1 MSSFDPLIYCP
12 NPACPNPLN
21 HLESSLCHS
30 CQTPLIERFLWAIG
44 SGAEQIQPG
53 EKVADRYQT
62 IAPQVWLDTRP
73 GLPQFQGGLPD
84 DMIPYLQLYP
94 RRLHV
99 PEVFGSVVLD
109 QASEARIFLLEN
121 VPVDTTG
128 HLCPSITH
136 AWVKASAV
144 RQVYWLW
151 QILQL
156 WTPLSELEVAS
167 SLLVAENLRV
177 EGWRVRL
184 LELLKCGVRSAELE
198 QPSLRQLGECWQA
211 WITLSQVPVAA
222 PLQEVVQQMVKGDVQ
237 LAAIAQQ
244 LNQLLL
250 SLAAELPV
258 QSQVAG
264 GTDTGPQRSQNED
277 TCYPT
282 AQDLSSDPV
291 INHLTI
297 VCDGIGGHEGGEVA
311 SQLAV
316 QSLKLQV
323 RALLAEVAEQTEVV
337 PPDLL
342 IQQLEASLRV
352 VNNLIAARNDAQG
365 RSSKQR
371 MGTTLVMAVQV
382 PQSQTSVEGVSKNGH
397 ELYLAHIGDSRAYWI
412 TRDYCLLLTVD
423 DNVATREVRNGR
435 SLHREALQRPDAG
448 GLTQALGTRD
458 AEFLHPTIQRFVVE
472 EDGLLLLCSD
482 GLSDNGWVEHAWR
495 DYAAPVLEGKLALA
509 DAVRGWIDLANLKN
523 GHDNTSVVITHYRT
537 SNAYPLVL
545 MPKPGAVSSLEVE
558 FSEASRALMAT
569 ETAPAA
575 APPSTTKG
583 RRWLKGSLM
592 VLGFLGL
599 LLGGTAIGVLTLRQ
613 LYPNRYLRLCQKLPE
628 SLESLCPRPVR
639 PIVPKQERPTKSSVQ
654 E

>member
-1 MSSFDPLIYCP
+1 M
-12 NPACPNPLN
+12 
-21 HLESSLCHS
+21 
-30 CQTPLIERFLWAIG
+30 
-44 SGAEQIQPG
+44 AE
-53 EKVADRYQT
+53 RYQA

-73 GLPQFQGGLPD
+73 GLPQFQGELPD
-84 DMIPYLQLYP
+84 EMIPYLQLYP
-94 RRLHV
+94 RRLHI
-99 PEVFGSVVLD
+99 PEVFGSVTLD
-109 QASEARIFLLEN
+109 QASESKVFLLEN
-121 VPVDTTG
+121 VPIDTTG
-128 HLCPSITH
+128 HLCPSIVD
-136 AWVKASAV
+136 AWSQASAI

-156 WTPLSELEVAS
+156 WTPLLELGVAS
-167 SLLVAENLRV
+167 SLLVLENLRV

-184 LELLKCGVRSAELE
+184 LELLEFRVRRSQPRAGVPPVERTGVSELA

-211 WITLSQVPVAA
+211 LIVLAQAPVAA
-222 PLQEVVQQMVKGDVQ
+222 PLQEITQQMVKGDVE

-250 SLAAELPV
+250 SLTAELPL
-258 QSQVAG
+258 QSQVTG
-264 GTDTGPQRSQNED
+264 ETDTGPQRSQNED

-282 AQDLSSDPV
+282 AQDSLSDPV

-342 IQQLEASLRV
+342 MQQLEASLRV
-352 VNNLIAARNDAQG
+352 VNNLIAARNDTQG

-382 PQSQTSVEGVSKNGH
+382 PQSQTPVEVSKNTH
-397 ELYLAHIGDSRAYWI
+397 ELYLAHIGDSRAYWM
-412 TRDYCLLLTVD
+412 TRQYCLLLTVD

-435 SLHREALQRPDAG
+435 SLYREALQRPDAG
-448 GLTQALGTRD
+448 GLTQALGTRG
-458 AEFLHPTIQRFVVE
+458 AEFLHPTIQRFIVE

-482 GLSDNGWVEHAWR
+482 GLSDNNWVEHSWR

-509 DAVRGWIDLANLKN
+509 DAVQAWIDLANLKN

-537 SNAYPLVL
+537 SGAYPLVT
-545 MPKPGAVSSLEVE
+545 MPKPGVVSSLEV

-569 ETAPAA
+569 ETASVVA
-575 APPSTTKG
+575 PSTKS
-583 RRWLKGSLM
+583 RRWLKGSLI
-592 VLGFLGL
+592 VLGLLGL
-599 LLGGTAIGVLTLRQ
+599 LLGGTAVGVLMLKQ
-613 LYPNRYLRLCQKLPE
+613 LYPNRYMRLCQKLPE
-628 SLESLCPRPVR
+628 LEPLCSSRPVVPHR
-639 PIVPKQERPTKSSVQ
+639 P
-654 E
+654 

>member
-1 MSSFDPLIYCP
+1 MSSFEPLIHCP
-12 NPACPNPLN
+12 NPACPNPPN
-21 HLESSLCHS
+21 HLGSFLCHS
-30 CQTPLIERFLWAIG
+30 CQTPLIERYLWAIG
-44 SGAEQIQPG
+44 SGAAQIQPG

-73 GLPQFQGGLPD
+73 GLPQFQGELPD

-99 PEVFGSVVLD
+99 PEVFGSVTLN

-121 VPVDTTG
+121 VPIDTTG
-128 HLCPSITH
+128 HLCPSITD

-156 WTPLSELEVAS
+156 WTPLLELGVAS
-167 SLLVAENLRV
+167 SLLIAENLRV

-184 LELLKCGVRSAELE
+184 LELLGATRWVALE
-198 QPSLRQLGECWQA
+198 TPLQQPSLRQLGECWRA

-222 PLQEVVQQMVKGDVQ
+222 PLQEIVQQMVKGDVQ

-282 AQDLSSDPV
+282 AQDSLSDPV

-371 MGTTLVMAVQV
+371 MGTTLVMAIQV

-412 TRDYCLLLTVD
+412 TRDYCLPLTVD

-435 SLHREALQRPDAG
+435 SLRREALQRPDAG

-472 EDGLLLLCSD
+472 EDSLLLLCSD
-482 GLSDNGWVEHAWR
+482 GLSDNGWVEQSWR
-495 DYAAPVLEGKLALA
+495 DYAVPVLEGKLALA
-509 DAVRGWIDLANLKN
+509 DAVRAWIDLANLKN

-537 SNAYPLVL
+537 SSAYPLVL
-545 MPKPGAVSSLEVE
+545 MPKPGVVSSLEVE
-558 FSEASRALMAT
+558 FSEASRVLMAT
-569 ETAPAA
+569 ETAPAVA
-575 APPSTTKG
+575 EPSITKD
-583 RRWLKGSLM
+583 RRRLKGLLI
-592 VLGFLGL
+592 VLGLLGL
-599 LLGGTAIGVLTLRQ
+599 LLGGTAVGVLTLRQ
-613 LYPNRYLRLCQKLPE
+613 LYPNRYLHLCQKLPN
-628 SLESLCPRPVR
+628 LEPLCPRPVLPHR
-639 PIVPKQERPTKSSVQ
+639 P
-654 E
+654 

>member
-1 MSSFDPLIYCP
+1 MSSSEPLVYCP

-21 HLESSLCHS
+21 HLGSSLCHS
-30 CQTPLIERFLWAIG
+30 CQAPLVERYLWAIG
-44 SGAEQIQPG
+44 SGAGQVQLG
-53 EKVADRYQT
+53 EKVVDRYQV

-73 GLPQFQGGLPD
+73 GLPQFQGELPD
-84 DMIPYLQLYP
+84 EMIPYLQLYP

-99 PEVFGSVVLD
+99 PEVFGSVVLN
-109 QASEARIFLLEN
+109 QASEKIFLLEN
-121 VPVDTTG
+121 VPIDANG

-136 AWVKASAV
+136 AWSQASAV

-156 WTPLSELEVAS
+156 WTPLLELGVAS
-167 SLLVAENLRV
+167 SLLIAENLRV

-184 LELLKCGVRSAELE
+184 LELLEFGVRSSELE

-211 WITLSQVPVAA
+211 LIAFAQAPVAQ
-222 PLQEVVQQMVKGDVQ
+222 PLQEIAQQMVEGDVE
-237 LAAIAQQ
+237 LTAIAQQ

-250 SLAAELPV
+250 SLAAELPL
-258 QSQVAG
+258 QSQVFG

-282 AQDLSSDPV
+282 AQDSSSEPV
-291 INHLTI
+291 IDHLTI

-323 RALLAEVAEQTEVV
+323 RALLAEVAEQTETV

-342 IQQLEASLRV
+342 MQQLEASLRV

-365 RSSKQR
+365 RSNKQR

-382 PQSQTSVEGVSKNGH
+382 PQLQTQVEGVSKSAH

-412 TRDYCLLLTVD
+412 TRHRCLLLTVD
-423 DNVATREVRNGR
+423 DNVAAREVRNGR
-435 SLHREALQRPDAG
+435 SLYREAMQRPDAG

-458 AEFLHPTIQRFVVE
+458 AEFLHPTIQRFIVE

-482 GLSDNGWVEHAWR
+482 GLSDNGWVEQSWR
-495 DYAAPVLEGKLALA
+495 DYAVPVLEGKLTLA
-509 DAVRGWIDLANLKN
+509 DAVRAWIDLANLKN
-523 GHDNTSVVITHYRT
+523 GHDNTSVVITHYCT
-537 SNAYPLVL
+537 STPYPL
-545 MPKPGAVSSLEVE
+545 AVVPTGVVNSLESE
-558 FSEASRALMAT
+558 FSEASKALMAT
-569 ETAPAA
+569 ETAPVAES
-575 APPSTTKG
+575 STSN
-583 RRWLKGSLM
+583 RRWVKGSLL
-592 VLGFLGL
+592 VLGLLGL
-599 LLGGTAIGVLTLRQ
+599 LLGGTAVGVLTLRQ
-613 LYPNRYLRLCQKLPE
+613 LYPNRYLHLCQKLPQ
-628 SLESLCPRPVR
+628 SLEPLCLPRR
-639 PIVPKQERPTKSSVQ
+639 
-654 E
+654 